1 MGPEAKIEAEITVRR
16 ALELP
21 ALRRGLPEVL
31 AGEDRLDRPVRWVHA
46 GEVPHIAS
54 LLKGGELLLTTGLG
68 LGARP
73 SEQRAFIRKLADR
86 EIAALVVEL
95 GSRFASLPSALIDS
109 ARECGLPLI
118 QLHREV
124 PYVTVTE
131 AIHTEIVNSHYA
143 LLRRADEILRRC
155 TDVLLRGGGTPEVL
169 RLLADFTG
177 NPLCLE
183 APDGSPLY
191 AAGPGSGDEDGPGA
205 ADPLLAWEGLRDT
218 GVRIDI
224 PGGGHGPDAVRARLV
239 LLPVNAP
246 LAPVHRIAAERA
258 ADLLAVVMLQ
268 SRQEEVLAARG
279 RGDFLADLAEGRISA
294 AEAPAQARLLGFR
307 PGPDPVLPVVMRL
320 PAGLPGPGSW
330 AVLAQA
336 LREELAAP
344 GAPVLLGVRPVE
356 SRVPM
361 LVALRAGQD
370 RAALADR
377 VAEALRAGVVRAG
390 LDRPAAP
397 RPVVVVGT
405 AGDWAAAGP
414 GLRHAA
420 EAASAAA
427 GLPEQPWYDARRL
440 DIELLLWRMR
450 EHGEQGVLADFVDR
464 AIGPLLAHD
473 RTARQPL
480 LPTLEAYLAS
490 AGRKAETA
498 RDLNVNRQTLYDRL
512 ARIAQLLGTDLDDP
526 QTVLGLRLALRARR
540 HTDRP

>member
-68 LGARP
+68 LGTRP

-95 GSRFASLPSALIDS
+95 GSRFDSLPSALIDS
-109 ARECGLPLI
+109 ARDCGLPLI

-131 AIHTEIVNSHYA
+131 AIHTEIVNGHYA
-143 LLRRADEILRRC
+143 QLRRADEILRRC
-155 TDVLLRGGGTPEVL
+155 TDVLLRGGGAPEVL
-169 RLLADFTG
+169 RLLAVFTG

-191 AAGPGSGDEDGPGA
+191 AAGPDTGDDDGA
-205 ADPLLAWEGLRDT
+205 ADADPLLAWEGLRDT

-294 AEAPAQARLLGFR
+294 AEAPGQARLLGFR
-307 PGPDPVLPVVMRL
+307 PGAEPVLPVVMRL
-320 PAGLPGPGSW
+320 PAGLPTPGSW
-330 AVLAQA
+330 ALLAQA

-344 GAPVLLGVRPVE
+344 GVSVLLGVRPVE
-356 SRVPM
+356 NRVPM
-361 LVALRAGQD
+361 LVSLRAGQD
-370 RAALADR
+370 RDALADR
-377 VAEALRAGVVRAG
+377 IAEALRAGVVRAG
-390 LDRPAAP
+390 LDRPAAH

-405 AGDWAAAGP
+405 AGDWSAAGP

-420 EAASAAA
+420 EAAAAA
-427 GLPEQPWYDARRL
+427 QGLPEQPWHDARRL

-450 EHGEQGVLADFVDR
+450 EHGEEGVLADFVDR
-464 AIGPLLAHD
+464 AIGPLLSHD

-512 ARIAQLLGTDLDDP
+512 ARIGQLLGTDLDDP

-540 HTDRP
+540 HTDKP